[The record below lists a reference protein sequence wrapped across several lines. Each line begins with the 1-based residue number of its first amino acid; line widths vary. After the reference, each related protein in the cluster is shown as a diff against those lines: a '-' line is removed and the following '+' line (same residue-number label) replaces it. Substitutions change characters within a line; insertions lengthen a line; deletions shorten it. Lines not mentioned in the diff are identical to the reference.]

1 MFRNKRCGKLGLL
14 LLLVS
19 FCIVGYVHSAQA
31 PRTLALMLGD
41 VESRPAVLAVRGLQA
56 ELKELNVAVRIIP
69 ANGMTQA
76 DRDAL
81 AGADVAVVNA
91 RGRLAMAALKD
102 ELRALRKAR
111 HPVFAVGGAID
122 DTLREQGVQDDK
134 TIQQYHSE
142 GGIENM
148 GNLLRYI
155 LRGHFGATLA
165 VAPVHA
171 MPDVGLYDVAANR
184 TYGSYEQY
192 LQGYA
197 NYKTGAPWIAVPF
210 YRASLVA
217 GQTLPLAAIVAR
229 LEANGY
235 NVLPVFGYPYD
246 VPLRYL
252 LDDDGKSRVD
262 MIVAL
267 GMKVGGTAN
276 TGALLEKIGVPAIN
290 AITLSQHTAA
300 QWRDSKIGLDIIER
314 TWQLAGAEVAGLIQP
329 TVVASRERIS
339 DAQTGLAYVEE
350 TPIAERI
357 ERLSGRVA
365 AWLALRQKANADK
378 RVAMIYFNYP
388 HGSETIGAAYLN
400 VLPESLWQIVQ
411 RLKRDGY
418 QTGAALP
425 AGEDELQGE
434 IQRFGNYP
442 GKSKGDYMAGLK
454 HLAESGQALLVP
466 LSDYQAWFAKLP
478 ATLRVSIE
486 ASWGKPENAP
496 VLWRDAKG
504 EPFFVYPARRF
515 GNVLMAPQPGRAWEQ
530 NLEKLHNEVSMPP
543 SHEYIAF
550 YLWLQKGFQANAVM
564 HIGTHGT
571 QEWLT
576 GKEAGLSEDDPT
588 EALIGAMPNIYP
600 YVMDDVGEGIQAKR
614 RGMATIIDHM
624 TPPFDIA
631 GLNPDLRELGAL
643 LNDYRVAEQKSPL
656 LARSHLVALNRIA
669 ARSGVL
675 KDMKKTGLKTEAD
688 MEALEEYLD
697 DTGNKLTPFG
707 LHTFGVAPTAERRN
721 ATARAVVSLDAAASA
736 EQKNKR
742 VAQLEHDIERSA
754 ALELDRLME
763 ALSGRYIPTGA
774 SADLVRNPDALPT
787 GRNFF
792 GLDPSRIPSRTTYEA
807 GAKLARELVDD
818 YRKRHGVYPD
828 KLSMNLWGVET
839 SRHEGIMEAQA
850 MSLMGVRPTWDERGR
865 VTGVEALSRGE
876 LGRPRVDVTLISSG
890 LFRDLFGN
898 VLALMDKAAQLAQKQ
913 DDNDVQAASADGGP
927 PGNVMQAHSRQ
938 SAAVMQAGGVSA
950 AEAARMASVRIFGVP
965 SGAYGTQIEKLIPLT
980 NAWKN
985 EKEVA
990 EVFINRMSHPFGA
1003 GYWGDDKSGDKAG
1016 EATPE
1021 QRRALF
1027 RQALSGS
1034 KIALHSRSSNLF
1046 ATLDNDDF
1054 FQYLGG
1060 TAMAIRSVD
1069 GKTPEVVVSD
1079 LSNPRKP
1086 GHKTLERYMGQEMQT
1101 RYLNPKWADA
1111 MLKEGYS
1118 GARYINRVVDYLWAW
1133 QVTVPEVVDG
1143 GKWQRMYETYV
1154 ADRHGLKV
1162 RERIA
1167 ASGNLRAYQAV
1178 TDRMLSAIER
1188 GYWQPSA
1195 AVRDDLTRRNALA
1208 IKQAGVACSADSCS
1222 KATLKIAPEFSGQFV
1237 PNVGSNPAIARGA
1250 AAAGR
1255 AGGSAPSAQPVAPA
1269 PGQQQASDAA
1279 MEAAQADLRV
1289 LQAKSQELPPV
1300 PPRAKA
1306 KPAEPAP
1313 AKSEPAE
1320 AKVSGLEMQTL
1331 ANLTPAQKT
1340 VGTLALL
1347 ALAAGLVG
1355 AGYIGRRKKLAK
1367 LKGMY

>member
-1 MFRNKRCGKLGLL
+1 VWALALL
-14 LLLVS
+14 LISL
-19 FCIVGYVHSAQA
+19 CIGGYVHSAQA

-41 VESRPAVLAVRGLQA
+41 IESRPAVLAVRGLQA
-56 ELKELNVAVRIIP
+56 ELKDLNVAVRIIP
-69 ANGMTQA
+69 ANGMTPA
-76 DRDAL
+76 DRAAL
-81 AGADVAVVNA
+81 TGADVVVINA
-91 RGRLAMAALKD
+91 KGRQAMTGLSTELLALQ
-102 ELRALRKAR
+102 KAR
-111 HPVFAVGGAID
+111 RPVFAVGGAID
-122 DTLREQGVQDDK
+122 DSLREQGVRDDK
-134 TIQQYHSE
+134 TIQSYHSE
-142 GGIENM
+142 GGVENM

-155 LRGHFGATLA
+155 LRNHFGSKVA
-165 VAPVHA
+165 VAPVRA
-171 MPDVGLYDVAANR
+171 MPEVGLYDVAANR
-184 TYGSYEQY
+184 TSSSYEQY

-229 LEANGY
+229 LEAGGY

-246 VPLRYL
+246 VPLRFL
-252 LDDDGKSRVD
+252 LDENGNSRVD
-262 MIVAL
+262 LIVAL

-276 TGALLEKIGVPAIN
+276 TGALLDKIGVPAIN
-290 AITLSQHTAA
+290 AITLSQQSLA
-300 QWRDSKIGLDIIER
+300 QWRESKIGLDIIER

-329 TVVASRERIS
+329 TVVASRERSS

-350 TPIAERI
+350 TPIPERI
-357 ERLSGRVA
+357 ERLNERVA
-365 AWLALRQKANADK
+365 AWMALRQKANGDK
-378 RVAMIYFNYP
+378 HIAMIYFNYP

-411 RLKRDGY
+411 RLKREGY
-418 QTGAALP
+418 QTGTALP
-425 AGEDELQGE
+425 SSQDELQGE
-434 IQRFGNYP
+434 IQQWGNYP

-466 LSDYQAWFAKLP
+466 LADYQQWFATLP
-478 ATLRVSIE
+478 QPLRAAIE
-486 ASWGKPENAP
+486 ESWGKPENAP
-496 VLWRDAKG
+496 VLWRNAKG

-576 GKEAGLSEDDPT
+576 GKEAGLSDSDPT

-624 TPPFDIA
+624 TPPFDVA

-656 LARSHLVALNRIA
+656 LARSHLVAINRLA

-675 KDMKKTGLKTEAD
+675 KDMKKTELKTEAD
-688 MEALEEYLD
+688 MEGLEEYLD
-697 DTGNKLTPFG
+697 DTGSKLTPFG
-707 LHTFGVAPTAERRN
+707 LHTFGVAPNADQRN
-721 ATARAVVSLDAAASA
+721 ATARAVVSLDTSSTA
-736 EQKNKR
+736 EQKTKR
-742 VAQLEHDIERSA
+742 IAQLEDDIDRSA
-754 ALELDRLME
+754 ALELERLMQ

-792 GLDPSRIPSRTTYEA
+792 GLDPSRIPSKTTYEA
-807 GAKLARELVDD
+807 GYKLAQQLAED
-818 YRKRHGVYPD
+818 YRKRHGVWPD

-850 MSLMGVRPTWDERGR
+850 MALMGVRPTWDERGR
-865 VTGVEALSRGE
+865 VTGVEALSRKQ

-898 VLALMDKAAQLAQKQ
+898 LLTLMDQAAQLAQQQ
-913 DDNDVQAASADGGP
+913 DDDGPGEG
-927 PGNVMQAHSRQ
+927 GNVMQDHSRKTVAALQ
-938 SAAVMQAGGVSA
+938 ARGISAE
-950 AEAARMASVRIFGVP
+950 EARRMASVRVFGLP

-980 NAWKN
+980 NAWQN

-990 EVFINRMSHPFGA
+990 DVFINRMSHPFGA
-1003 GYWGDDKSGDKAG
+1003 GYWGDDKADPG
-1016 EATPE
+1016 
-1021 QRRALF
+1021 QRRELF
-1027 RQALSGS
+1027 KQAISGS

-1069 GKTPEVVVSD
+1069 GKTPEVMVSD

-1086 GHKTLERYMGQEMQT
+1086 GHKTLEQYMGQEMQA
-1101 RYLNPKWADA
+1101 RYLNPRWADS

-1143 GKWQRMYETYV
+1143 GKWQRMYDTYV
-1154 ADRHGLKV
+1154 EDRHGLKV
-1162 RERIA
+1162 RERFA
-1167 ASGNLRAYQAV
+1167 SSGNLRAFQAI

-1188 GYWQPSA
+1188 GYWKPSD
-1195 AVRDDLTRRNALA
+1195 AVREKLTQQNAQA
-1208 IKQAGVACSADSCS
+1208 IKDAGVSCSADSCS
-1222 KATLKIAPEFSGQFV
+1222 KATMKIAPQFSGQFV
-1237 PNVGSNPAIARGA
+1237 PNVGTNAAIAHGA

-1255 AGGSAPSAQPVAPA
+1255 AGGAAPSAQPQAAPSA
-1269 PGQQQASDAA
+1269 TPQQTEAA
-1279 MEAAQADLRV
+1279 MQAALAELKE
-1289 LQAKSQELPPV
+1289 LQAKAQELPP
-1300 PPRAKA
+1300 PSPQPQRAKSKPAAPAPQA
-1306 KPAEPAP
+1306 KPDAVD
-1313 AKSEPAE
+1313 
-1320 AKVSGLEMQTL
+1320 AKVSGFEMQTL
-1331 ANLTPAQKT
+1331 ANLTPVQKT

-1347 ALAAGLVG
+1347 ALAAALIGVG
-1355 AGYIGRRKKLAK
+1355 YVGRRNKLSK
-1367 LKGMY
+1367 LKEYL

>member
-1 MFRNKRCGKLGLL
+1 MFRNKRFGTLEVVLL
-14 LLLVS
+14 LLIS
-19 FCIVGYVHSAQA
+19 FFIVGYVHSAQA

-56 ELKELNVAVRIIP
+56 ELKALNVVIRIIP
-69 ANGMTQA
+69 NNGMTQA
-76 DRDAL
+76 DRNAL
-81 AGADVAVVNA
+81 ASADVAIVNA
-91 RGRLAMAALKD
+91 KGRLAMAGLKD
-102 ELRALRKAR
+102 ELQALRKSR

-122 DTLREQGVQDDK
+122 DSIREMGVQDDK
-134 TIQQYHSE
+134 AIQQYHSE

-155 LRGHFGATLA
+155 LRQHFGATLT

-184 TYGSYEQY
+184 TYSSYEHY

-229 LEANGY
+229 LEASGY

-246 VPLRYL
+246 VPLRFL
-252 LDDDGKSRVD
+252 LDENGKSRVD
-262 MIVAL
+262 LIVAL

-276 TGALLEKIGVPAIN
+276 TGALLDKIGVPAIN

-300 QWRDSKIGLDIIER
+300 QWRESKIGLDIIER
-314 TWQLAGAEVAGLIQP
+314 TWQLAGAEMAGLIQP

-357 ERLSGRVA
+357 ERLNERVA
-365 AWLALRQKANADK
+365 AWLALRQKANGDK
-378 RVAMIYFNYP
+378 RIAMIYFNYP

-418 QTGAALP
+418 QTGDALP
-425 AGEDELQGE
+425 AGEAELQGE
-434 IQRFGNYP
+434 IQQWGNYP
-442 GKSKGDYMAGLK
+442 GKSKGDYMTGLK
-454 HLAESGQALLVP
+454 HLADSGQALLVP

-478 ATLRVSIE
+478 QTLRDSIQ
-486 ASWGKPENAP
+486 ASWGKPESAP

-504 EPFFVYPARRF
+504 QPFFVYPARRF

-550 YLWLQKGFQANAVM
+550 YLWLQKSFQANAVM

-643 LNDYRVAEQKSPL
+643 LNDHRVAEQKSPL
-656 LARSHLVALNRIA
+656 LARSHLLALNRMA
-669 ARSGVL
+669 AKSGVL
-675 KDMKKTGLKTEAD
+675 KDMKKTELKTEAD

-721 ATARAVVSLDAAASA
+721 ATARAVVSLDAGASA
-736 EQKNKR
+736 EQKAKR
-742 VAQLEHDIERSA
+742 VAQLEDDIERSA
-754 ALELDRLME
+754 VLELDRLME
-763 ALSGRYIPTGA
+763 ALSGRYIPAGA

-792 GLDPSRIPSRTTYEA
+792 GLDPSRIPSKTTYEA
-807 GAKLARELVDD
+807 GAKLARQLVDD

-850 MSLMGVRPTWDERGR
+850 MALMGVRPTWDERGR
-865 VTGVEALSRGE
+865 VTGVEALTRKE
-876 LGRPRVDVTLISSG
+876 LERPRVDVTLISSG

-898 VLALMDKAAQLAQKQ
+898 LLALMDKAAQLAQQQ
-913 DDNDVQAASADGGP
+913 DDLGAAADAGP
-927 PGNVMQAHSRQ
+927 PGNVMQEHSRKTAAALQ
-938 SAAVMQAGGVSA
+938 ANGISAD
-950 AEAARMASVRIFGVP
+950 EARRMASVRIFGVP

-990 EVFINRMSHPFGA
+990 DVFINRMSHPFGA
-1003 GYWGDDKSGDKAG
+1003 GYWGDDKADPA
-1016 EATPE
+1016 
-1021 QRRALF
+1021 QRRELF
-1027 RQALSGS
+1027 KQAISGS

-1086 GHKTLERYMGQEMQT
+1086 GHKTLEQYMGQEMQS
-1101 RYLNPKWADA
+1101 RYLNPKWADS

-1133 QVTVPEVVDG
+1133 QVTVPEVVDSS
-1143 GKWQRMYETYV
+1143 KWQRMYDTYV

-1162 RERIA
+1162 RERFA

-1188 GYWQPSA
+1188 GYWKPGD
-1195 AVRDDLTRRNALA
+1195 AVRDNLTRQNARA
-1208 IKQAGVACSADSCS
+1208 IKEAGVSCSADSCS
-1222 KATLKIAPEFSGQFV
+1222 KATLKIAPEFTGQFV

-1255 AGGSAPSAQPVAPA
+1255 AGGSAPSAQPWAGT
-1269 PGQQQASDAA
+1269 PGRQQANDAA
-1279 MEAAQADLRV
+1279 MQAALADLQV
-1289 LQAKSQELPPV
+1289 LQAKSQELQPV
-1300 PPRAKA
+1300 PAPRAKA

-1313 AKSEPAE
+1313 ASFAKTEPAD
-1320 AKVSGLEMQTL
+1320 AKVSGFEMQTL
-1331 ANLTPAQKT
+1331 ADLSPAQKT

-1355 AGYIGRRKKLAK
+1355 AGYIGRRKKLKK
-1367 LKGMY
+1367 LNGMLD

>member
-1 MFRNKRCGKLGLL
+1 MFRNKLFALALL
-14 LLLVS
+14 LLLS
-19 FCIVGYVHSAQA
+19 LGYVHSAQA

-41 VESRPAVLAVRGLQA
+41 VESRPTVLAVRGLQA
-56 ELKELNVAVRIIP
+56 ELKALNVAIRIIP
-69 ANGMTQA
+69 VNGMTPA
-76 DRDAL
+76 DRAAL
-81 AGADVAVVNA
+81 SGADVAVINVK
-91 RGRLAMAALKD
+91 GRQAMTGLGA
-102 ELRALRKAR
+102 ELLELQKAR
-111 HPVFAVGGAID
+111 RPVFAVGALD
-122 DTLREQGVQDDK
+122 DSLRELGGRDDPA
-134 TIQQYHSE
+134 IQAYNRE
-142 GGIENM
+142 GGVENM

-155 LRGHFGATLA
+155 LRNHFGSRVD

-171 MPDVGLYDVAANR
+171 MPEVGLYDVTANR
-184 TYGSYEQY
+184 TVASYDDY
-192 LQGYA
+192 VKGYA
-197 NYKTGAPWIAVPF
+197 HHKPGAPWIAVPF

-229 LEANGY
+229 LEASGY
-235 NVLPVFGYPYD
+235 NALPVFGYPYET
-246 VPLRYL
+246 PLRLL
-252 LDDDGKSRVD
+252 LDETGKSRVD
-262 MIVAL
+262 LIVAL

-276 TGALLEKIGVPAIN
+276 TGAILDKIGVPAIN
-290 AITLSQHTAA
+290 AITLSQQTLA
-300 QWRDSKIGLDIIER
+300 QWQASPIGLDIIER

-357 ERLSGRVA
+357 ERLNERVT
-365 AWLALRQKANADK
+365 AWLALRQKANGDK
-378 RVAMIYFNYP
+378 HIAMIYFNYP

-411 RLKRDGY
+411 RLKQEGY
-418 QTGAALP
+418 RTGEALP
-425 AGEDELQGE
+425 ATQDELQGE
-434 IQRFGNYP
+434 IQQWGNYP

-466 LSDYQAWFAKLP
+466 LSEYQQWFDKLP
-478 ATLRVSIE
+478 QPLRASIE
-486 ASWGKPENAP
+486 KSWGVPEKAP
-496 VLWRDAKG
+496 VLWRNAKG
-504 EPFFVYPARRF
+504 EAFFVYPARRF

-550 YLWLQKGFQANAVM
+550 YLWLQKDFKANAVM

-576 GKEAGLSEDDPT
+576 GKEAGLSESDPT

-624 TPPFDIA
+624 TPPFDVA

-656 LARSHLVALNRIA
+656 LARSHLLAINRLA
-669 ARSGVL
+669 AKSGVL
-675 KDMKKTGLKTEAD
+675 KDMKKTELKSEAD
-688 MEALEEYLD
+688 MEGLEEYLD
-697 DTGNKLTPFG
+697 DTGGKLTPFG
-707 LHTFGVAPTAERRN
+707 LHTFGVAPAPEQRN
-721 ATARAVVSLDAAASA
+721 ATARAVVSLDSTSTA
-736 EQKNKR
+736 EQKTKR
-742 VAQLEHDIERSA
+742 IAQLENDIERSA
-754 ALELDRLME
+754 ALELERLMQ

-792 GLDPSRIPSRTTYEA
+792 GLDPSRIPSKTTYEA
-807 GAKLARELVDD
+807 GAKLAQQLVDD
-818 YRKRHGVYPD
+818 YRKRHGAYPV

-865 VTGVEALSRGE
+865 VTGVEALTRKQ

-898 VLALMDKAAQLAQKQ
+898 LLTLMDQAAQLAQRQ
-913 DDNDVQAASADGGP
+913 DDEG
-927 PGNVMQAHSRQ
+927 GNVMADHSRKTAAALTANGI
-938 SAAVMQAGGVSA
+938 SAE
-950 AEAARMASVRIFGVP
+950 EAQRMASVRIFGLP

-980 NAWKN
+980 NAWQN

-990 EVFINRMSHPFGA
+990 DVFINRMSHPFGA
-1003 GYWGDDKSGDKAG
+1003 GYWGDDKANP
-1016 EATPE
+1016 T
-1021 QRRALF
+1021 QRRELF
-1027 RQALSGS
+1027 KQAISGS
-1034 KIALHSRSSNLF
+1034 QIALHSRSSNLF

-1069 GKTPEVVVSD
+1069 GKTPEVMVSD

-1086 GHKTLERYMGQEMQT
+1086 GHKTLEQYMGQEMQS
-1101 RYLNPKWADA
+1101 RYLNPRWADS
-1111 MLKEGYS
+1111 MLKQGYS

-1143 GKWQRMYETYV
+1143 TKWQRMYDTYV
-1154 ADRHGLKV
+1154 EDRHGLKV
-1162 RERIA
+1162 RERF
-1167 ASGNLRAYQAV
+1167 ASNGNLRAFQAM

-1188 GYWQPSA
+1188 GYWKPSD
-1195 AVRDDLTRRNALA
+1195 AVRQKLTQQNAQA
-1208 IKQAGVACSADSCS
+1208 IKDAGVSCSADSCS
-1222 KATLKIAPEFSGQFV
+1222 KATLKIAPQFNPEFV
-1237 PNVGSNPAIARGA
+1237 PNVGTNAAIAHGAVTSRAGA
-1250 AAAGR
+1250 AAPNPQAAR
-1255 AGGSAPSAQPVAPA
+1255 A
-1269 PGQQQASDAA
+1269 
-1279 MEAAQADLRV
+1279 AAQNTVAELQA
-1289 LQAKSQELPPV
+1289 LQAKAQEAQPASPP
-1300 PPRAKA
+1300 PPQAKS

-1313 AKSEPAE
+1313 KAKAE
-1320 AKVSGLEMQTL
+1320 AADAKVNGFEMQTL
-1331 ANLTPAQKT
+1331 TNLTPVQKT

-1355 AGYIGRRKKLAK
+1355 IGYVSRRNKLSK
-1367 LKGMY
+1367 LKGFL